1 MIKFNELEP
10 GDFVIAEYE
19 GQRRMGEVIATGNG
33 DDRKVCVET
42 DVQEFWYDREH
53 VHAIPINEESMLWL
67 NFTRE
72 DQPDGSVKYK
82 KGSFRVLIPAKGN
95 FSSLE
100 MWYREDRRHHPDVH
114 YIHQLQNHYLQMT
127 KIHLTREVM
136 V

>member
-1 MIKFNELEP
+1 MIKFNEMKV

-19 GQRRMGEVIATGNG
+19 GQRRMGEVTGIDNEG
-33 DDRKVCVET
+33 KLVGVET

-53 VHAIPINEESMLWL
+53 IYPISITEESLQWL

-82 KGSFRVLIPAKGN
+82 KGAFRIRIPEKDR
-95 FSSLE
+95 FSDLE
-100 MWYREDRRHHPDVH
+100 IWYREDRRVHPDVH

-127 KIHLTREVM
+127 KIPLTRDVM